1 MVQDFSNFV
10 AFNKDGS
17 VITRYHLCGHFIF
30 RDGELFERFDKERD
44 AILRYYKLAKH
55 FRRQGRL
62 VTISFNPDHLCTKFP
77 FEEYERVF
85 CDELTEKDE
94 EKGQRK

>member
-30 RDGELFERFDKERD
+30 RDGELFERFDNERD
-44 AILRYYKLAKH
+44 AILNYYKLAKH
-55 FRRQGRL
+55 FSDAGRF
-62 VTISFNPDHLCTKFP
+62 VAIGFNPDHLCTKFP
-77 FEEYERVF
+77 FEDYERVF
-85 CDELTEKDE
+85 HDELTGKE
-94 EKGQRK
+94 